1 MKPTAGRPIPA
12 QRKRLALIG
21 EAERRAGFHVIGLS
35 SSGGIPY
42 DLSITM
48 PHHPPEALA
57 SEDVYVGKL
66 EDVTPA
72 DRPTG
77 VRRRAEYAGSIQRS
91 RGRQDLCV
99 VWDVSDQGARLVV
112 PSAEKVPDKFIL
124 TVRRDGQQRH
134 YCRVMWR
141 TECQIGE
148 SFME

>member
-1 MKPTAGRPIPA
+1 M
-12 QRKRLALIG
+12 
-21 EAERRAGFHVIGLS
+21 
-35 SSGGIPY
+35 
-42 DLSITM
+42 
-48 PHHPPEALA
+48 
-57 SEDVYVGKL
+57 GKL

-72 DRPTG
+72 DRRTG
-77 VRRRAEYAGSIQRS
+77 VRRRVEYAGSIQRS

-112 PSAEKVPDKFIL
+112 PSAKQVPDKFIL

-141 TECQIGE
+141 TECQIGV